1 MKHFYSVTNTFLPK
15 SSIVCLA
22 ILGVLLGTTVFAP
35 IASGATLQFP
45 SQYPTI
51 GAWNDVPQA
60 YTAGQAYTLVEIVK
74 IIGEI
79 RNFVLIVGIIIVL
92 IFLIWGGVT
101 YMTAG
106 GDATKIATAKSRIV
120 AAVIG
125 AAIVIGAF
133 AILAT
138 IKGILDA
145 RSLVT

>member
-1 MKHFYSVTNTFLPK
+1 VKHFFSVAKTFLPK
-15 SSIVCLA
+15 SSIVSLA
-22 ILGVLLGTTVFAP
+22 ILGVLLGATVLAP
-35 IASGATLQFP
+35 IALGSGLQFP
-45 SQYPTI
+45 NNYPNI
-51 GAWNDVPQA
+51 AAWDNVPQA
-60 YTAGQAYTLVEIVK
+60 YTAGQTYTLHNIVT

-92 IFLIWGGVT
+92 IFLIWGGIS

-120 AAVIG
+120 AAIIG
-125 AAIVIGAF
+125 AAVVIGAF

-145 RSLVT
+145 RSLL

>member
-1 MKHFYSVTNTFLPK
+1 MKHFFSVAKTFLPK
-15 SSIVCLA
+15 SSIISLM
-22 ILGVLLGTTVFAP
+22 ILGTLLGVTFLAP
-35 IASGATLQFP
+35 VALGAPLQFP
-45 SQYPTI
+45 SQYPDI
-51 GAWNDVPQA
+51 EAWNDVPQA
-60 YTAGQAYTLVEIVK
+60 YTAGQVYTLHNIVD

-92 IFLIWGGVT
+92 IFLIWGGIS

-120 AAVIG
+120 AAIIG
-125 AAIVIGAF
+125 AAVVIGAF

-145 RSLVT
+145 RTLL